1 MSMNFLHS
9 CFPHWKICTESLD
22 SEVPQSAYREL
33 DLCEI
38 LLKNRKKKMLTVR
51 VAELMFFQHSKFL
64 DIDDDMYPIS
74 SHYKYFSLELH
85 ETNRIQVALISH
97 P

>member
-1 MSMNFLHS
+1 
-9 CFPHWKICTESLD
+9 
-22 SEVPQSAYREL
+22 
-33 DLCEI
+33 
-38 LLKNRKKKMLTVR
+38 MLTVR